1 MKKVWTPLAQR
12 ASKFQLSLAPTELL
26 LADMVTSLVITG
38 QTQTKYAFNS
48 MFYSS
53 CSLKF
58 YDSFWLKIIIYWADI
73 FIPIY
78 CMRLTLHTRPLN
90 FNFTCSK
97 TKFAC
102 PRQSDL
108 QFSFPVGHNVLTNF
122 EVCDPFT
129 NSRHYPTW
137 FMPKNHRCCED
148 EVPDSSP
155 LPVMY
160 IWTTDSHSMHCN
172 LYFFNL
178 EANGM
183 KLRWKAWKI
192 HQFFHV
198 MWYQA

>member
-1 MKKVWTPLAQR
+1 
-12 ASKFQLSLAPTELL
+12 
-26 LADMVTSLVITG
+26 
-38 QTQTKYAFNS
+38 
-48 MFYSS
+48 
-53 CSLKF
+53 
-58 YDSFWLKIIIYWADI
+58 
-73 FIPIY
+73 
-78 CMRLTLHTRPLN
+78 MRLTLHTRPLN
-90 FNFTCSK
+90 FNFTCPK

-108 QFSFPVGHNVLTNF
+108 HFSFPVGHNVLTNF

-178 EANGM
+178 EVNGM
-183 KLRWKAWKI
+183 KLIWKAWKI
-192 HQFFHV
+192 HQFFSRDVISGINTGTQSHQNNAIQKHGKPLLFQLCSKRIALRASAPPTL
-198 MWYQA
+198 YCRLIKQ